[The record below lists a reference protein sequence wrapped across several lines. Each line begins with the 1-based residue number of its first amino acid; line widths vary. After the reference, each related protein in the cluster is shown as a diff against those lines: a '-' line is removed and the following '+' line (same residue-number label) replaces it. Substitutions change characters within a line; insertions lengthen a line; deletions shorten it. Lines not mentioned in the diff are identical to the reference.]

1 MVDAVSLE
9 KIFMCTGWESN
20 PGPSDLDAASLPTRP
35 QALSKSLDLDIL
47 LYLGRRP
54 NPSEQVVRNIIWYY

>member
-1 MVDAVSLE
+1 
-9 KIFMCTGWESN
+9 MCIEWESN
-20 PGPSDLDAASLPTRP
+20 PGPSDPDAASLPTRP

-54 NPSEQVVRNIIWYY
+54 NPSEQVVRNMIWYY